1 MFAKKFRLKHS
12 LIFVLSIVF
21 SIFVYGCSSSSS
33 SSGGG
38 GTPPV
43 DVKSIS
49 ITNAP
54 EYLNHGEE
62 YQLEIDVPGLSVNWE
77 TSYINLLEID
87 NNGLLRAGDAGEGM
101 SVITASYGDIKDA
114 VSIYVKAPDT
124 QFVSVSSINIG
135 VEELKFDM
143 LAGEQLHLTS
153 EILPVEATNK
163 TVIWKVNDTSLATI
177 DENGVLT
184 ANGEN
189 KSGIVTVT
197 AKAGLQTDSVEV
209 TINSRDQVIPVQ
221 EIKITGSAE
230 IFIGHEPVQFV
241 AEVIPS
247 DATFNKVTWKS
258 SNELVA
264 VVDDTGK
271 VSASDNPDSYPGTA
285 VITATAGGVTSSYE
299 VTVKEV
305 PVEQVRITGHEN
317 YTVNG
322 KTTLR
327 FYDILQLQAVVTPA
341 DTSCENI
348 LWSSSDENVS
358 PGDANGRVE
367 IRDWAGSVTITA
379 TAVDKLNQPCGDNAS
394 ASIDVEFIQMST
406 EVPISEMKIVGY
418 DEMAV
423 GGKATFKVE
432 FFPVNA
438 TDNQIISWS
447 TNNSA
452 AVSIEYGSNK
462 DNAVVKALKDAENV
476 VITAK
481 TLGGRTAEYT
491 IKKIKTVQ
499 YGYEK
504 DADGV
509 YLIYNKEGFS
519 NSFYDIENKS
529 FKLMTDL
536 DFTDDSLKRSGEL
549 FRGTFDGN
557 GHTIKAYKINETPS
571 SGSYGFV
578 SSLEGGTIMNV
589 TFDTPSLMLAAVTNL
604 DSSSGIVAGINN
616 GTIKNVVIKGAVVEL
631 GSPYTDL
638 FFNAGIIAGKSNGL
652 IDNCTINSGSIT
664 MTDNGSYRT
673 IAGGITGTNTGKI
686 ISSGA
691 SDINITNNAPRV
703 DYTTGT
709 GGIAGLLA
717 SGSYVKGSHAAG
729 QIKANDYAGGIAGVI
744 EQGAAEVSASIFVGA
759 VNSTG
764 ANTGLDY
771 GSYTALTNEGEVY
784 VKNISEDSTL
794 KIKSPVTTEIKD
806 DGGIQKP
813 LADALY
819 SMNKILK
826 KDAEIQYLF
835 KAGDNRYREVE
846 FMLKALN

>member
-1 MFAKKFRLKHS
+1 MYVKKFQLKYFF
-12 LIFVLSIVF
+12 IFVLSLIF
-21 SIFVYGCSSSSS
+21 SVFVYGCSSSSS
-33 SSGGG
+33 SGGN
-38 GTPPV
+38 TPTIEV
-43 DVKSIS
+43 DNIS
-49 ITNAP
+49 IINAP
-54 EYLNHGEE
+54 EYINYGEE
-62 YQLEIDVPGLSVNWE
+62 YQLMTDKPELNIMWE
-77 TSYINLLEID
+77 TSNQDLLEID
-87 NNGLLRAGDAGEGM
+87 NKGLIRAKDIAEGM
-101 SVITASYGDIKDA
+101 VEITASYGDIKDV
-114 VSIYVKAPDT
+114 VSIYVKAPDAP
-124 QFVSVSSINIG
+124 FIPVSSINIG

-153 EILPVEATNK
+153 EVLPENATNK
-163 TVIWKVNDTSLATI
+163 TVLWWVSDTSLATI

-189 KSGIVTVT
+189 KSGVVTVT
-197 AKAGLQTDSVEV
+197 AKAGNQTDSVEI
-209 TINSRDQVIPVQ
+209 TINSHEIVIPVQ
-221 EIKITGSAE
+221 EVKITGSAE

-247 DATFNKVTWKS
+247 DATFNKVTWQS

-264 VVDDTGK
+264 VVDETGK
-271 VSASDNPDSYPGTA
+271 VSASDKPGSYLGTA
-285 VITATAGGVTSSYE
+285 VITATAGGVSSSYE

-305 PVEQVRITGHEN
+305 PIEQIKITGHEN
-317 YTVNG
+317 VTVNG
-322 KTTLR
+322 KTTLS

-341 DTSCENI
+341 DTSCQNI
-348 LWSSSDENVS
+348 QWSSSNEDIAIV
-358 PGDANGRVE
+358 DANGRVE
-367 IRDWAGSVTITA
+367 IYLYTGLVTITA

-406 EVPISEMKIVGY
+406 EVPTSEMKIVGY

-423 GGKATFKVE
+423 GGQGVFKVE

-447 TNNSA
+447 TNNNA
-452 AVSIEYGSNK
+452 AVSIVEVGGS
-462 DNAVVKALKDAENV
+462 DNVVVKALKDAENV

-491 IKKIKTVQ
+491 IKTIRTVK

-664 MTDNGSYRT
+664 MTDNSSYRT

-686 ISSGA
+686 ISSA
-691 SDINITNNAPRV
+691 VNDINITNNAPRV

-717 SGSYVKGSHAAG
+717 SGSYVKGSYATG
-729 QIKANDYAGGIAGVI
+729 QITANDYAGGIAGVI
-744 EQGAAEVSASIFVGA
+744 EKGAAEVSASIFVGA

-771 GSYTALTNEGEVY
+771 GSYTALTNEKEVY
-784 VKNISEDSTL
+784 VKNISDSTL
-794 KIKSPVTTEIKD
+794 KIKSPVTKEIID
-806 DGGIQKP
+806 TG
-813 LADALY
+813 
-819 SMNKILK
+819 MNKFTLTDAILGMNKLLK
-826 KDAEIQYLF
+826 KDAEITYLF
-835 KAGDNRYREVE
+835 KAGYFNDEDIE
-846 FMLKALN
+846 FMSKVLN

>member
-1 MFAKKFRLKHS
+1 MSVKKFQLKYFF
-12 LIFVLSIVF
+12 IFVLSLIF
-21 SIFVYGCSSSSS
+21 SVFVYGCSSSSS
-33 SSGGG
+33 SGGN
-38 GTPPV
+38 TPTVEV
-43 DVKSIS
+43 DNIS
-49 ITNAP
+49 IINAP
-54 EYLNHGEE
+54 EYIYFNTE
-62 YQLEIDVPGLSVNWE
+62 YQLEIDKPELNVMWDSSSSDMLSVNN
-77 TSYINLLEID
+77 S
-87 NNGLLRAGDAGEGM
+87 GLITASDVGEGIV
-101 SVITASYGDIKDA
+101 VITASYGEVKDS
-114 VSIYVKAPDT
+114 VSIYVKASETP
-124 QFVSVSSINIG
+124 FISVSSVNIG
-135 VEELKFDM
+135 VQELKFDM
-143 LAGEQLHLTS
+143 LAGEQLHMTA
-153 EILPVEATNK
+153 EVLPADATNK
-163 TVIWKVNDTSLATI
+163 TVIWKVSDTTLATI

-184 ANGEN
+184 ANSEN
-189 KSGIVTVT
+189 KSGVVTVT
-197 AKAGLQTDSVEV
+197 AKAGNQTDSVEI
-209 TINSRDQVIPVQ
+209 TINSHEIVIPVQ

-247 DATFNKVTWKS
+247 DATFDGVTWKS
-258 SNELVA
+258 SDELVA
-264 VVDDTGK
+264 VVDSTGK
-271 VSASDNPDSYPGTA
+271 VSASDNPDAYPGTV
-285 VITATAGGVTSSYE
+285 VITATAGGVTASYE

-305 PVEQVRITGHEN
+305 PVEQVRLTGHEN
-317 YTVNG
+317 FTVNG

-379 TAVDKLNQPCGDNAS
+379 TAVDRANQPCGDNAS

-406 EVPISEMKIVGY
+406 EVPTSEMKIVGY

-447 TNNSA
+447 TNNNA
-452 AVSIEYGSNK
+452 AVSIVEVGGS
-462 DNAVVKALKDAENV
+462 DNVVVKALKDAENV

-491 IKKIKTVQ
+491 IKTIRTVK

-652 IDNCTINSGSIT
+652 IDNCTINSSSIT
-664 MTDNGSYRT
+664 MADNGLYRT

-686 ISSGA
+686 ISSA
-691 SDINITNNAPRV
+691 VNDINITNNAPRV

-729 QIKANDYAGGIAGVI
+729 QITANDYAGGIAGVI
-744 EQGAAEVSASIFVGA
+744 EKGAEVSASIFVGA
-759 VNSTG
+759 VNSAG
-764 ANTGLDY
+764 ANIGLDY
-771 GSYTALTNEGEVY
+771 GSYAVLTNEEEVY
-784 VKNISEDSTL
+784 VKNISADSTL
-794 KIKSPVTTEIKD
+794 KIKSPVTKEIKD
-806 DGGIQKP
+806 NNGIQTP